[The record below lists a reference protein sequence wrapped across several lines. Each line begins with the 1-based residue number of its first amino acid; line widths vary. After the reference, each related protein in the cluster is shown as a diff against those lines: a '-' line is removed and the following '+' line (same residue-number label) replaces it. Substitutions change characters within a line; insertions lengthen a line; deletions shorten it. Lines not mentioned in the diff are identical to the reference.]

1 MKRNPLVQALPLFA
15 SVWMAAA
22 LSAAGP
28 APTKDAWPEVQTRMD
43 HAAATFQSMT
53 AKVKY
58 LTHTDVLDENS
69 EESGTL
75 TMRKA
80 AAREAEGL
88 IEFTGPNPRV
98 VVFAKRQAQIFYPK
112 INTVNVYDLGK
123 HGEQLDQ
130 FLMTGFGTS
139 GSELAH
145 NFDVKAIGVETVQ
158 KQRAIKLQLVPK
170 TGEARQ
176 YVKKLELWIPETGRP
191 YPLQEKLYEPSG
203 DYRLIT
209 YSDLT
214 INPAL
219 APDAL
224 KLKTPAGVK
233 YEQMK

>member
-1 MKRNPLVQALPLFA
+1 MKQNPLAQALPLFA
-15 SVWMAAA
+15 SLWMTAA
-22 LSAAGP
+22 LSAAAP
-28 APTKDAWPEVQTRMD
+28 ASAKDLWPEVQARMD
-43 HAAATFQSMT
+43 HSAAGFQSMT

-80 AAREAEGL
+80 GAREVEGL
-88 IEFTGPNPRV
+88 IDFTAPNPRV
-98 VVFAKRQAQIFYPK
+98 VVFAKRQAMIFYPK

-145 NFDVKAIGVETVQ
+145 NFDVTALGTETVQ

-170 TGEARQ
+170 TAEARQ
-176 YVKKLELWIPETGRP
+176 YVKKLELWIPEIGKP
-191 YPLQEKLYEPSG
+191 YPLQEKLFEPSG

-214 INPAL
+214 INPPL
-219 APDAL
+219 AATAL

-233 YEQMK
+233 YVEMK

>member
-1 MKRNPLVQALPLFA
+1 MKRNPLAQALPLFA
-15 SVWMAAA
+15 PLWLAVLAAA
-22 LSAAGP
+22 PPAA
-28 APTKDAWPEVQTRMD
+28 KDAWSEVQARMD
-43 HAAATFQSMT
+43 HSAATFQAMS
-53 AKVKY
+53 AKVRY

-80 AAREAEGL
+80 GAHEAEGL
-88 IEFTGPNPRV
+88 IDFTGPNPRV
-98 VVFAKRQAQIFYPK
+98 VVFAKRQAQIYYPK

-139 GSELAH
+139 GTELAH
-145 NFDVKAIGVETVQ
+145 NFEVKALGTETVQ
-158 KQRAIKLQLVPK
+158 KQRAIKLQLIPK
-170 TGEARQ
+170 TAEAKQ
-176 YVKKLELWIPETGRP
+176 YVKKMELWIPETGKP

-203 DYRLIT
+203 DYRIVIYT
-209 YSDLT
+209 DLA

-219 APDAL
+219 AADAL